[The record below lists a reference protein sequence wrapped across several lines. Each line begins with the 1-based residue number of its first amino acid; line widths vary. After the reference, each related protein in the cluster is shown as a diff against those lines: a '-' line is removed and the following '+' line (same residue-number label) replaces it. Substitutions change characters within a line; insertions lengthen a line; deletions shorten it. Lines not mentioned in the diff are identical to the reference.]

1 MGSEVI
7 RKTLIVVWLLWFCVG
22 FTYAQDESA
31 EPIYFEQSFDEGI
44 PTNWEMDGSWE
55 QEEGI
60 IRSVAGGDLIQLPG
74 TWGDFS
80 LAMRLRNSGPGIR
93 SIVFRASELG
103 SYQLHF
109 RSEGVGLLFTDR
121 SGIPT
126 FLDWLPGIN
135 HDDWHELV
143 IIAEGNRLFILL
155 NGELLFDYEAPEET
169 ALLDGAIAFYNLV
182 AGEFEI
188 DSLALAPIILSPTV
202 LAPRWMLA
210 APPSSGESSIEKSTP
225 TATPLQ
231 TTVQFTL
238 NGGEEALTINAGEC
252 IELQWFVTHATAVFF
267 NGERTQESGRWQE
280 CPRQSAVFTLRVL
293 KADAS
298 EEQRALLVHVIQPT
312 PTRVIPTLTPATAIG
327 RCRLTPD
334 RLNMNLR
341 EGDSTDYPI
350 LGRLNLGNYAIVVGR
365 NLEDTWYR
373 VEFEGLDAWVAGR
386 GYTRLEGDCSYTLL
400 RIYEPRPLP
409 PTNTPPPPAPIRE
422 NPSFQI
428 QGLNEFYPIF
438 NVDGVQTIYIPQ
450 GQCVTLQWYADGINA
465 LYYQGSGVTGP
476 SGERNE
482 CPNQTTTY
490 HLRVEM
496 RDGGVRDLYARAI
509 IQ

>member
-1 MGSEVI
+1 M
-7 RKTLIVVWLLWFCVG
+7 RKTLWLVWLLCCCVG
-22 FTYAQDESA
+22 ISYAQEEA
-31 EPIYFEQSFDEGI
+31 VEPIYFEQTFAEGI
-44 PTNWEMDGSWE
+44 PEDWQVDGAWEAEAGT
-55 QEEGI
+55 
-60 IRSVAGGDLIQLPG
+60 IRSATGGDLIQLPG
-74 TWGDFS
+74 SWADFS

-93 SIVFRASELG
+93 SIVFRANELG

-109 RSEGVGLLFTDR
+109 RSEGVGLLFTDQ

-135 HDDWHELV
+135 HDDWHDLV
-143 IIAEGNRLFILL
+143 IIAESNRLFILL
-155 NGELLFDYEAPEET
+155 NGESLFDYEAPEET
-169 ALLDGAIAFYNLV
+169 ALWEGAVAFYNLV

-188 DSLALAPIILSPTV
+188 DSLSIAPIILSPAV
-202 LAPRWMLA
+202 LAPKWMLA
-210 APPSSGESSIEKSTP
+210 APPPLAETAVETRTA
-225 TATPLQ
+225 TATPPQ
-231 TTVQFTL
+231 TAIQFTL

-252 IELQWFVTHATAVFF
+252 IVLQWRVTHATAVFF
-267 NGERTQESGRWQE
+267 NGERTQDSGLWQE
-280 CPRQSAVFTLRVL
+280 CPRQSVVFTLRVL

-312 PTRVIPTLTPATAIG
+312 PTRAIPTPTPAAAVG
-327 RCRLTPD
+327 ACRLTPD

-350 LGRLNLGNYAIVVGR
+350 VGRLNLGNYAIVVGR

-409 PTNTPPPPAPIRE
+409 PTNTPPPPAPVRE

-428 QGLNEFYPIF
+428 QGLNAFFPTF
-438 NVDGVQTIYIPQ
+438 NVDGVHTIYIPQ
-450 GQCVTLQWYADGINA
+450 GQCVTLLWYADGINA
-465 LYYQGSGVTGP
+465 LYYQGSGVAGP

-496 RDGGVRDLYARAI
+496 RDGSVRDLYARAI